1 MRTQVEDISA
11 VKKRLV
17 VEIDAAEVDKEL
29 NEAYKRLGKTT
40 KLPGFRPGKI
50 PRTVLES
57 YFGRQVREDVARDLI
72 NHTISEALNEAQT
85 FPIGAPILEKEDL
98 KPGEGF
104 QYSAVMEV
112 RPVIQLPEYEGI
124 EVQKEV
130 LQVTDQDVENQ
141 LERIRQG
148 NGKLETI
155 EEDRAIQ
162 TGDYVVV
169 DYEVYDGEEPVEGF
183 AATDA
188 VIKVGTHEFDAAVEE
203 ALIGARK
210 GEEKGVT
217 VHFGDH
223 HPRVDLAGKD
233 VLFKVRVKELKFLDL
248 PAVDDAFVEG
258 LGADF
263 KTVDDLKAKIRE
275 EIRTAEVRRIDQEV
289 KQRLIEKIAEKVE
302 VELPPV
308 LVESELEMRIENLKQ
323 SLKRSGADPEQAG
336 LTDDRMRVD
345 LRPVSEKRVKNMLIL
360 GDIAREKGL
369 KVEEEDLEEH
379 FASLAASTGQDA
391 AILRRY
397 YEARELLDGLRQQ
410 LLEEKTLKYLVEHAR
425 ILEVERSVLTGNAA
439 K

>member
-17 VEIDAAEVDKEL
+17 VEIDAAEVDNEL
-29 NEAYKRLGKTT
+29 SAAYKRLGKTT
-40 KLPGFRPGKI
+40 KLPGFRPGRI
-50 PRTVLES
+50 PRGVLES
-57 YFGRQVREDVARDLI
+57 YFGNQVKEDVARNLI
-72 NHTISEALNEAQT
+72 NNTISEALNEART
-85 FPIGAPILEKEDL
+85 FPIGAPILEKDDL
-98 KPGEGF
+98 KPGQMF
-104 QYSAVMEV
+104 QYSAVLEV
-112 RPVIQLPEYEGI
+112 RPVIELPEYEGL
-124 EVQKEV
+124 EVGKEI

-155 EEDRAIQ
+155 EEDRAVGS
-162 TGDYVVV
+162 GDYVVV
-169 DYEVYDGEEPVEGF
+169 DYEVYDGEALVEGF
-183 AATDA
+183 GASDA
-188 VIKVGTHEFDAAVEE
+188 VIKVGAHEFDADVEE
-203 ALIGARK
+203 ALIGMQK
-210 GEEKGVT
+210 GGEKGVT
-217 VHFGDH
+217 VHFGEH

-233 VLFKVRVKELKFLDL
+233 VLFKVRVKELKTLVL
-248 PAVDDAFVEG
+248 PDMDDAFVEG

-263 KTVDDLKAKIRE
+263 KSVDELKAKIGQ
-275 EIRTAEVRRIDQEV
+275 EIRTAEERRIDQEL
-289 KQRLIEKIAEKVE
+289 KQRLIEKIAEKVD

-308 LVESELEMRIENLKQ
+308 LVESELQMRIENLKQ

-336 LTDDRMRVD
+336 LTDERMKVD

-369 KVEEEDLEEH
+369 KVGEEDLEEQ

-391 AILRRY
+391 AILRKY

-425 ILEVERSVLTGNAA
+425 ISDVERSVLTGNAA